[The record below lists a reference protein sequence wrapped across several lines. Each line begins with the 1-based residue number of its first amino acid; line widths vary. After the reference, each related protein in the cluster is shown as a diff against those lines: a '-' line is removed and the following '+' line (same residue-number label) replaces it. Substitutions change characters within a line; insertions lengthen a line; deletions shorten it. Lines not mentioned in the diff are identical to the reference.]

1 VSERSPIPN
10 LPPISGV
17 QDPATRAYLEAL
29 TQAWLV
35 RNGQTRET
43 DEKFLTVKD
52 LKEGFAYATRG
63 SGGVLGG
70 AGAGEGGG
78 LVGPIIQSLSDA
90 IMQSRLWRLLGERIQ
105 KIEMPEWFQNRFGAE
120 IKTEQI
126 RLESATQSLAQQ
138 VTTVTAALGS
148 SVAGVRTEITAVANA
163 TNALADSTTTA
174 IAQTNQNVG
183 LVQQQVTAVSSTANA
198 TASQVT
204 QLQTTVG
211 NATTMAQQAFD
222 LAQSVDG
229 QVDGSWTVKFDS
241 NGYVTGAGLGL
252 QGRNGSY
259 SSEFIVRADR
269 FSIGTPV
276 NPSAQWDADVPFIVT
291 TTPTTS
297 GGVTYPPGTW
307 IKAAMIAD
315 ASIDNAKIGNVLQSS
330 NYSAG
335 AAGWVIRKSGSP
347 MAEFNGDVVIN
358 GNITSASLRQGVTNA
373 AQTGEASFYN
383 EYLYIQQL
391 SVTVTHNLG
400 RPAVITLW
408 NTGYTAAYTDGGGEG
423 SSTVYFSANAHI
435 TTNTNTSFTI
445 ETPNMSSYHHASGNP
460 LVVSYSYI

>member
-1 VSERSPIPN
+1 MSERSPIPN

-52 LKEGFAYATRG
+52 LKEGFAYAARG

-70 AGAGEGGG
+70 AGAGEGGGG

-90 IMQSRLWRLLGERIQ
+90 IMQSRLWKLLGERIQ

-126 RLESATQSLAQQ
+126 RIETANQALAQQ

-148 SVAGVRTEITAVANA
+148 SVAGVRTDIKAVSNA
-163 TNALADSTTTA
+163 TNALAEETTTA

-211 NATTMAQQAFD
+211 NATTMAQQAFN

-229 QVDGSWTVKFDS
+229 QIEGYWGVKFDAD
-241 NGYVTGAGLGL
+241 GYVAGFGLSLDGTQQAPTSAFGA
-252 QGRNGSY
+252 R
-259 SSEFIVRADR
+259 VDR
-269 FSIGTPV
+269 FFIGSPGVQTV
-276 NPSAQWDADVPFIVT
+276 VPFIVQ
-291 TTPTTS
+291 
-297 GGVTYPPGTW
+297 GGHVY
-307 IKAAMIAD
+307 INSAMIAD

-335 AAGWVIRKSGSP
+335 TAGWVIRKSGSP

-358 GNITSASLRQGVTNA
+358 GNLSAASLKTGVDKAAVANQG
-373 AQTGEASFYN
+373 SSYFYN
-383 EYLYIQQL
+383 TSISSRVL
-391 SVTVTHNLG
+391 SRTVTHSLG
-400 RPAVITLW
+400 RPAVVTLW
-408 NTGYTAAYTDGGGEG
+408 NTKYNGSKSEGGDDY
-423 SSTVYFSANAHI
+423 YFDANAHI
-435 TTNTNTSFTI
+435 TSNTNDTFTI
-445 ETPNMSSYHHASGNP
+445 ETPNLRSLESLTVY
-460 LVVSYSYI
+460 YSYI